1 MVKVDIEEL
10 RNCLVDYCGTAM
22 YSGFPASVIDLAEIE
37 YANAEELFRKAEELG
52 MDPAD
57 FKADE

>member
-1 MVKVDIEEL
+1 MVRVDIDEL
-10 RNCLVDYCGTAM
+10 RDCLVDYCGTAV

-37 YANAEELFRKAEELG
+37 YANAEELFRKAKELG
-52 MDPAD
+52 IDPAD

>member
-1 MVKVDIEEL
+1 MVRVDIDEL
-10 RNCLVDYCGTAM
+10 RDCLVDYCGTAV
-22 YSGFPASVIDLAEIE
+22 YSGSPAAVIDLAEIE

-52 MDPAD
+52 IDPAN